1 MFFIVFCCFGG
12 IFFKR
17 EIDLCYCIMIHYIN
31 EYIYLKQIDHP
42 ILESNRIKLL
52 FGFILCLLGGCGTPD
67 QIYLRGNIPVKD
79 TFYMEVYNM
88 DSGIKTFSDT
98 IYSRN
103 INHQLGTLPK
113 GIYQLVFSWDR
124 DIMKPQEI
132 ERFTRQPELGTPKY
146 YMSTTFWLDTK
157 ESNNYKLL
165 LDSTY
170 QQMELEE
177 LLLAKNGGESTK
189 MAVISD
195 GRNNKIYN
203 EYLALVDRYKT
214 KNRHLKDSLRQ
225 VAVQCNDLKLFEDSE
240 RLNRLAAKD
249 WLPGVKTALLREE
262 INFMKDNIDSEVIP
276 HIYHI
281 QVNTKEDFEQYREVY
296 NLFPLSVKQNF
307 TVWNKSN

>member
-1 MFFIVFCCFGG
+1 MF
-12 IFFKR
+12 IFFEK
-17 EIDLCYCIMIHYIN
+17 
-31 EYIYLKQIDHP
+31 KP
-42 ILESNRIKLL
+42 SILDVGKIKLIVCFTCCIL
-52 FGFILCLLGGCGTPD
+52 FACHKPEKVYFCGDIPITAPFYID
-67 QIYLRGNIPVKD
+67 IYNLQTRSKVL
-79 TFYMEVYNM
+79 
-88 DSGIKTFSDT
+88 SDT
-98 IYSRN
+98 IYTKNFNQQMR
-103 INHQLGTLPK
+103 IFPK
-113 GIYQLVFSWDR
+113 GIYQVVFSWDR
-124 DIMKPQEI
+124 DVVKPQEI

-177 LLLAKNGGESTK
+177 LLLTKNGGESTK

-203 EYLALVDRYKT
+203 EYLALVNRYKA

-225 VAVQCNDLKLFEDSE
+225 VAVHCNDLKIFEDSE
-240 RLNRLAAKD
+240 RLNTLVAKD
-249 WLPGVKTALLREE
+249 WLPHVKTALLREE

-281 QVNTKEDFEQYREVY
+281 QVNTEGDFEQYREVY
-296 NLFPLSVKQNF
+296 NLFPVEVRRKLA
-307 TVWNKSN
+307 VWNKTN

>member
-1 MFFIVFCCFGG
+1 
-12 IFFKR
+12 
-17 EIDLCYCIMIHYIN
+17 MIHYIN

-203 EYLALVDRYKT
+203 EYLALVDRYKA

-225 VAVQCNDLKLFEDSE
+225 VAAHYNDHKLFEDSE
-240 RLNRLAAKD
+240 RLNTLVAKD
-249 WLPGVKTALLREE
+249 WLPNVKTALLREE

-281 QVNTKEDFEQYREVY
+281 QVNTKEDFEQYCEVY
-296 NLFPLSVKQNF
+296 NLFPLKVRRELA
-307 TVWNKSN
+307 VWNKSN